1 LDSQSL
7 VEPRL
12 RVKVNLDHINLRL
25 LAQSLLLKSKW
36 NLLRLGAQLEVPVY
50 LLVVVRVTLPLSLS
64 KSPAHSK

>member
-1 LDSQSL
+1 MDSQSL

-25 LAQSLLLKSKW
+25 LAQSLLLKSML
-36 NLLRLGAQLEVPVY
+36 NLLRLDAQLEVLVF